1 MMKKILALILGAILF
16 VACDFTKESVALKPD
31 IEVTFVT
38 PVAAPVD
45 GGGEAAIEEIHFV
58 AKNSVDCTVD
68 RMIWEY
74 YSIDGTRFLGPFQI
88 PIYMKVK
95 GIVEPTEVDTSI
107 LENVPLPVDTVLS
120 YLLSTN
126 TYEAEAKLYFVAY
139 DDYGMGRAD
148 TAEFWFGL
156 YRNP

>member
-1 MMKKILALILGAILF
+1 MKKIFALMLGAILF
-16 VACDFTKESVALKPD
+16 IACDFAKESVELKPD
-31 IEVTFVT
+31 IEVTFIT

-45 GGGEAAIEEIHFV
+45 EGGTADIDEIHFV

-74 YSIDGTRFLGPFQI
+74 YAIDGTRFLGPFQI

-95 GIVEPTEVDTSI
+95 GIVDPAEVDTSI
-107 LENVPLPVDTVLS
+107 LENVPLPIDTVLT
-120 YLLSTN
+120 YLISTN
-126 TYEAEAKLYFVAY
+126 TYEAKAKLYFVAY
-139 DDYGMGRAD
+139 DDYGMSRAD

>member
-1 MMKKILALILGAILF
+1 MRKIFALLAVVLLF
-16 VACDFTKESVALKPD
+16 VACDFAKESVKLEPD
-31 IEVTFVT
+31 IEVTFIT

-45 GGGEAAIEEIHFV
+45 EGGTADIDEIHFV
-58 AKNSVDCTVD
+58 ARNSVDCTVE

-74 YSIDGTRFLGPFQI
+74 YGIDGTRFLGPFQI

-95 GIVEPTEVDTSI
+95 GIVDPTEVDTSI
-107 LENVPLPVDTVLS
+107 LENVPLPVDTVLA
-120 YLLSTN
+120 YLISTN
-126 TYEAEAKLYFVAY
+126 TYEAQAKLYFVAY
-139 DDYGMGRAD
+139 DDYYGTRTD

>member
-1 MMKKILALILGAILF
+1 MKKILALLAGVFLF
-16 VACDFTKESVALKPD
+16 IACDFAKESVKLKPD
-31 IEVTFVT
+31 IEVTFIT

-45 GGGEAAIEEIHFV
+45 SGGFADIDEIHFV
-58 AKNSVDCTVD
+58 AINSVDCTVE

-74 YSIDGTRFLGPFQI
+74 YDISGTRFFGPFQI

-95 GIVEPTEVDTSI
+95 GIVDPAVVDTSI
-107 LENVPLPVDTVLS
+107 LENVPLPIDTVLT
-120 YLLSTN
+120 YLISTD

-139 DDYGMGRAD
+139 DEYYGTRSD
-148 TAEFWFGL
+148 TAEFRFGL